1 MQLRRIIPILLL
13 HKGLLYKTKKFNN
26 PRYIGDPTNAVRIFN
41 EKEVDELALIDIDAT
56 TAQRGPNFDLIKEI
70 AGEAFMPLVYGGG
83 ISSLD
88 QIKKVI
94 DQGVEKVLLSHHAL
108 NSPDLIAKSAQQIGS
123 SSTVVCLDVKKK
135 IFGGYEIYTKNGT
148 QNFKKDFL
156 SVVKEMEDLGAG
168 EILINSIDRDGMMNG
183 YDLALIKSVASK
195 VSIPVIACGG
205 ASNVSDINLAF
216 EAGANGAAAGS
227 MFVFHGKHQ
236 AVLITYPSQS
246 EILSISNTNTI

>member
-108 NSPDLIAKSAQQIGS
+108 NSPDLISNSAQQIGS

-135 IFGGYEIYTKNGT
+135 LFGGYEIYTKNGT

-156 SVVKEMEDLGAG
+156 SVVKEMENLGAG